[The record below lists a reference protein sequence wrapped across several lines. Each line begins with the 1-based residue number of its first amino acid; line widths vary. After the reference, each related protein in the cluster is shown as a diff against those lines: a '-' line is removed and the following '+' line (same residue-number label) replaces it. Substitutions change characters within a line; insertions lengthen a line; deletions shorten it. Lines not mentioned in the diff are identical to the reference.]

1 MELGIVLLENSLF
14 PETKFLD
21 QSAVALQ
28 VVLAEVGEQAFAL
41 SHKFHQAAVRGKVL
55 LVLLKVLGNVVDPLG
70 QEGDLSLNGSRVFGI
85 SAEFGEYPGFLFG
98 CNT

>member
-1 MELGIVLLENSLF
+1 VLLENCLF
-14 PETKFLD
+14 PETEFLEEP
-21 QSAVALQ
+21 AVALQ
-28 VVLAEVGEQAFAL
+28 VVLAEVVEQALAL
-41 SHKFHQAAVRGKVL
+41 SYHFHQSSVRGKVL

-70 QEGDLSLNGSRVFGI
+70 QEGNLALDGSRVFGI